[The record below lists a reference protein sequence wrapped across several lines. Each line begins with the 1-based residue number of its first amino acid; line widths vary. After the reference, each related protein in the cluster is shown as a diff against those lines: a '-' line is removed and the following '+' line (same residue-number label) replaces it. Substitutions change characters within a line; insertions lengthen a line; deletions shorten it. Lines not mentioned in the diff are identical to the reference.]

1 MQDATWRMMAWIS
14 LMISLSLFS
23 LIALRRGSTH
33 SSHERQNTQ
42 LSNSKRNMEMEDGYQ
57 ELVNVTHPF
66 WTTSESVS
74 MLKFQRSSTS
84 EVAWLMITSTILCS
98 FPASSHSASEIQTNN
113 IS

>member
-23 LIALRRGSTH
+23 LIALRRGSAH
-33 SSHERQNTQ
+33 SHERQNTH
-42 LSNSKRNMEMEDGYQ
+42 LSNYKRNREMEDGYQ
-57 ELVNVTHPF
+57 ELVNVTHLF